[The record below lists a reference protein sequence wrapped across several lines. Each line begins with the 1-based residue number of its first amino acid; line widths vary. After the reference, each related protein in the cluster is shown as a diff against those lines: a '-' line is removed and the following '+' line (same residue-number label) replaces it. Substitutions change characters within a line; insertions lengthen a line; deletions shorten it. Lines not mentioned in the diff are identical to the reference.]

1 MGWLLHNAVDMFGYY
16 ADLEEILEDRLND
29 QTDVIES
36 PEEQGK
42 GAVGCLDKKS
52 PLRNGALPVAVD

>member
-1 MGWLLHNAVDMFGYY
+1 MFECY
-16 ADLEEILEDRLND
+16 ADLEEILEDRLSE

-36 PEEQGK
+36 PEEQDK
-42 GAVGCLDKKS
+42 GAVGCLDKQS